1 MTMTKI
7 ILGLL
12 IVATSLISCES
23 QKEDDIKVTLNITP
37 KNNHEYPEKYF
48 RTGARRVMVQNT
60 H

>member
-12 IVATSLISCES
+12 IVATSLISCEG
-23 QKEDDIKVTLNITP
+23 QKEEDVKVTLNYEHP
-37 KNNHEYPEKYF
+37 SQKEYPEANF
-48 RTGARRVMVQNT
+48 RTGARPVVVQK